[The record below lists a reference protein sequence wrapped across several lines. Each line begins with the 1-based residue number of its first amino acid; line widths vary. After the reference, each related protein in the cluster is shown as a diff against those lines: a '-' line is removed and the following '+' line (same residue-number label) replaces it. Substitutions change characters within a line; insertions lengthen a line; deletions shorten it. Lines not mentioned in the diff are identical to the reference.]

1 MPVQLSHYI
10 GLASVM
16 FMIGV
21 FGVAARRNAI
31 VVMMSVELMLNAA
44 NIALVA
50 FGRYLGTF
58 DGQVMVV
65 VVMVVAAAEA
75 AVGLA
80 IVLAVFRVTD
90 HLDLDRI
97 NIMKG

>member
-10 GLASVM
+10 ALASVI

-31 VVMMSVELMLNAA
+31 VVMMSVELMLNAG

-80 IVLAVFRVTD
+80 IVLAVFRVND

-97 NIMKG
+97 NVMKG